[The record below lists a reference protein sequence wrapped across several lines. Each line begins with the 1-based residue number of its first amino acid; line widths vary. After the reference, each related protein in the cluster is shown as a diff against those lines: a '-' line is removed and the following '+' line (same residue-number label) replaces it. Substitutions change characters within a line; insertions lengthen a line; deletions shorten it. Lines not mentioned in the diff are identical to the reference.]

1 MRKRIY
7 LIIPAMCCALV
18 MTPCMAYAGEYT
30 TEVTNNVTLGDVSIS
45 LSEYELD
52 EDGKEIPYQN
62 DKQVLPGQTVDKIVR
77 ITNNANASWI
87 RVKAEYTSEEGL
99 DSLSDEE
106 LTLAD
111 GNWEKIGNYYYYK
124 KPVAKDE
131 SVDFLK
137 RVKIPA
143 SWDSTYAEK
152 GFAIILTADA
162 VQEANFMPDWNASD
176 PWFGTVIETC
186 VHTSYDPKIAGNQA
200 FSVVFEN
207 GADGLVKT
215 GEDFF
220 SNWASLMPGDTV
232 SGQVT
237 LKNSYRRTVTM
248 YFKTET
254 IADDAFLKALH
265 LEIKNGDTVIY
276 SGTMDGA
283 VTERVKIAS
292 LAMNEEAILTYTVS
306 VPKELNNSYALS
318 KTQTKWIFSA
328 YMSSSSGG
336 GGGGGGHK
344 TTGGGGSNYGPGMTQ
359 ETAGQETGQGQT
371 EETGRDPGP
380 DHSSIPD
387 QIIQLIPKLGDSN
400 FWQGVFVTAAAGLVG
415 TAVFGKND
423 KNKRKDRKKEEDSHE
438 DIQ

>member
-7 LIIPAMCCALV
+7 FIIPAMCSVLT

-30 TEVTNNVTLGDVSIS
+30 TEVTNSVTLGDVSIS
-45 LSEYELD
+45 LSEYEPD
-52 EDGKEIPYQN
+52 EDGKEVPYQN

-99 DSLSDEE
+99 DSLSDNE

-111 GNWEKIGNYYYYK
+111 GDWEKIGDYYYYK

-152 GFAIILTADA
+152 GFSMILTADA
-162 VQEANFMPDWNASD
+162 VQEANFTPDWNAGD

-186 VHTSYDPKIAGNQA
+186 VHTSYDPKLAGNQT
-200 FSVVFEN
+200 FSVMFEN

-215 GEDFF
+215 EEDFF
-220 SNWASLMPGDTV
+220 SNWTSLMPGDTV
-232 SGQVT
+232 SGQVA
-237 LKNSYRRTVTM
+237 LKNNYRRTVTM

-254 IADDAFLKALH
+254 IADDALLKALH
-265 LEIKNGDTVIY
+265 LEIKNGDTVLY
-276 SGTMDGA
+276 SGAMDGA
-283 VTERVKIAS
+283 ITEKVKIAS
-292 LAMNEEAILTYTVS
+292 LAMNEEAVLTYTVS

-336 GGGGGGHK
+336 GGGGSHK
-344 TTGGGGSNYGPGMTQ
+344 TTGGGSSNYGPGMTKG
-359 ETAGQETGQGQT
+359 TTGQNQTGETGSTGQT
-371 EETGRDPGP
+371 PEPGP
-380 DHSSIPD
+380 IP
-387 QIIQLIPKLGDSN
+387 IPEPIKQLIPKLGDSN
-400 FWQGVFVTAAAGLVG
+400 FWQGVFVTAAAGLIG
-415 TAVFGKND
+415 MAVFGKNEKD
-423 KNKRKDRKKEEDSHE
+423 KKKDRKKKEGSHE

>member
-7 LIIPAMCCALV
+7 FIIPAMCSVLT

-30 TEVTNNVTLGDVSIS
+30 TEVTNSVTLGDVSIS

-52 EDGKEIPYQN
+52 EDGKEVPYQN

-106 LTLAD
+106 LTLAGGD
-111 GNWEKIGNYYYYK
+111 WEKIGDYYYYK

-152 GFAIILTADA
+152 GFSIILTADA
-162 VQEANFMPDWNASD
+162 VQEANFTPDWSAGD

-186 VHTSYDPKIAGNQA
+186 VHTSYDPKLAGNQT
-200 FSVVFEN
+200 FSVMFEN

-215 GEDFF
+215 EEDFF
-220 SNWASLMPGDTV
+220 SNWTSLMPGDTV
-232 SGQVT
+232 SGQVA
-237 LKNSYRRTVTM
+237 LKNNYRRTVTM

-254 IADDAFLKALH
+254 IADDALLKALH
-265 LEIKNGDTVIY
+265 LEIKNGDTVLY
-276 SGTMDGA
+276 SGAMDGA
-283 VTERVKIAS
+283 ITEKVKIAS
-292 LAMNEEAILTYTVS
+292 LAMNEEAVLTYTVS

-336 GGGGGGHK
+336 GGGGSHK
-344 TTGGGGSNYGPGMTQ
+344 TAGGGSNNYGPGMTKG
-359 ETAGQETGQGQT
+359 TTGQNQTGETGSTGQIP
-371 EETGRDPGP
+371 EPGP
-380 DHSSIPD
+380 IP
-387 QIIQLIPKLGDSN
+387 IPEPIKQLIPKLGDSN
-400 FWQGVFVTAAAGLVG
+400 FWQGVFVTAAAGLIG
-415 TAVFGKND
+415 MAVFGKNEKD
-423 KNKRKDRKKEEDSHE
+423 KKKDRKKKEGSHE

>member
-1 MRKRIY
+1 M
-7 LIIPAMCCALV
+7 
-18 MTPCMAYAGEYT
+18 
-30 TEVTNNVTLGDVSIS
+30 
-45 LSEYELD
+45 
-52 EDGKEIPYQN
+52 
-62 DKQVLPGQTVDKIVR
+62 
-77 ITNNANASWI
+77 
-87 RVKAEYTSEEGL
+87 
-99 DSLSDEE
+99 
-106 LTLAD
+106 
-111 GNWEKIGNYYYYK
+111 
-124 KPVAKDE
+124 
-131 SVDFLK
+131 
-137 RVKIPA
+137 
-143 SWDSTYAEK
+143 
-152 GFAIILTADA
+152 ILTADA
-162 VQEANFMPDWNASD
+162 VQEANFTPDWNAGD

-186 VHTSYDPKIAGNQA
+186 VHTSYDPKLAGSQV

-254 IADDAFLKALH
+254 IADDALLKALN

-283 VTERVKIAS
+283 MAERVKIAS

-344 TTGGGGSNYGPGMTQ
+344 TPGGNSGDHRPGTTQ
-359 ETAGQETGQGQT
+359 VTTEQNQT
-371 EETGRDPGP
+371 EETGQGPGP
-380 DHSSIPD
+380 DHSPIQD
-387 QIIQLIPKLGDSN
+387 QFIRLIPKLGDSN

-415 TAVFGKND
+415 TAVFGKSD
-423 KNKRKDRKKEEDSHE
+423 KNKKKDRKKKEGSHE

>member
-1 MRKRIY
+1 
-7 LIIPAMCCALV
+7 MCSVLT

-30 TEVTNNVTLGDVSIS
+30 TEVTNSVTLGDVSIS
-45 LSEYELD
+45 LSEYEPD
-52 EDGKEIPYQN
+52 EDGKEVPYQN

-99 DSLSDEE
+99 DSLSDNE

-111 GNWEKIGNYYYYK
+111 GDWEKIGDYYYYK

-152 GFAIILTADA
+152 GFSMILTADA
-162 VQEANFMPDWNASD
+162 VQEANFTPDWNAGD

-186 VHTSYDPKIAGNQA
+186 VHTSYDPKLAGNQT
-200 FSVVFEN
+200 FSVMFEN

-215 GEDFF
+215 EEDFF
-220 SNWASLMPGDTV
+220 SNWTSLMPGDTV
-232 SGQVT
+232 SGQVA
-237 LKNSYRRTVTM
+237 LKNNYRRTVTM

-254 IADDAFLKALH
+254 IADDALLKALH
-265 LEIKNGDTVIY
+265 LEIKNGDTVLY
-276 SGTMDGA
+276 SGAMDGA
-283 VTERVKIAS
+283 ITEKVKIAS
-292 LAMNEEAILTYTVS
+292 LAMNEEAVLTYTVS

-336 GGGGGGHK
+336 GGGGSHK
-344 TTGGGGSNYGPGMTQ
+344 TTGGGSSNYGPGMTKG
-359 ETAGQETGQGQT
+359 TTGQNQTGETGSTGQT
-371 EETGRDPGP
+371 PEPGP
-380 DHSSIPD
+380 IP
-387 QIIQLIPKLGDSN
+387 IPEPIKQLIPKLGDSN
-400 FWQGVFVTAAAGLVG
+400 FWQGVFVTAAAGLIG
-415 TAVFGKND
+415 MAVFGKNEKD
-423 KNKRKDRKKEEDSHE
+423 KKKDRKKKEGSHE

>member
-7 LIIPAMCCALV
+7 FIIPAMCSVLT

-30 TEVTNNVTLGDVSIS
+30 TEVTNSVTLGDVSIS

-52 EDGKEIPYQN
+52 EDGKEVPYQN

-111 GNWEKIGNYYYYK
+111 GDWEKIGDYYYYK

-152 GFAIILTADA
+152 GFSIILTADA
-162 VQEANFMPDWNASD
+162 VQEANFTPDWSAGD

-186 VHTSYDPKIAGNQA
+186 VHTSYDPKLAGNQT
-200 FSVVFEN
+200 FSVMFEN

-215 GEDFF
+215 EEDFF
-220 SNWASLMPGDTV
+220 SNWTSLMPGDTV
-232 SGQVT
+232 SGQVA
-237 LKNSYRRTVTM
+237 LKNNYRRTVTM

-254 IADDAFLKALH
+254 IADDALLKALH
-265 LEIKNGDTVIY
+265 LEIKNGDTVLY
-276 SGTMDGA
+276 SGAMDGA
-283 VTERVKIAS
+283 ITEKVKIAF
-292 LAMNEEAILTYTVS
+292 LAMNEEAVLTYTVS

-336 GGGGGGHK
+336 GGGGSHK
-344 TTGGGGSNYGPGMTQ
+344 TTGGGSSNYGPGMTKG
-359 ETAGQETGQGQT
+359 TTGQNQTGETGSTGQT
-371 EETGRDPGP
+371 PEPGP
-380 DHSSIPD
+380 IP
-387 QIIQLIPKLGDSN
+387 IPEPIKQLIPKLGDSN

-415 TAVFGKND
+415 TAVFGKSD
-423 KNKRKDRKKEEDSHE
+423 KNKKKDRKKKEGSHE

>member
-7 LIIPAMCCALV
+7 FIIPAMCSVLT

-30 TEVTNNVTLGDVSIS
+30 TEVTNSVTLGDVSIS

-52 EDGKEIPYQN
+52 EDGKEVPYQN

-111 GNWEKIGNYYYYK
+111 GDWEKIGDYYYYK

-152 GFAIILTADA
+152 GFSIILTADA
-162 VQEANFMPDWNASD
+162 VQEANFTPDWSAGD

-186 VHTSYDPKIAGNQA
+186 VHTSYDPKLAGNQT
-200 FSVVFEN
+200 FSVMFEN

-215 GEDFF
+215 EEDFF
-220 SNWASLMPGDTV
+220 SNWTSLMPGDTV
-232 SGQVT
+232 SGQVA
-237 LKNSYRRTVTM
+237 LKNNYRRTVTM

-254 IADDAFLKALH
+254 IADDALLKALH
-265 LEIKNGDTVIY
+265 LEIKNGNTVLY
-276 SGTMDGA
+276 SGAMDGA
-283 VTERVKIAS
+283 ITEKVKIAS
-292 LAMNEEAILTYTVS
+292 LAMNEEAVLTYTVS

-336 GGGGGGHK
+336 GGGGSHK
-344 TTGGGGSNYGPGMTQ
+344 TAGGGSNNYGPGMTKG
-359 ETAGQETGQGQT
+359 TTGQNQTGETGSTGQT
-371 EETGRDPGP
+371 PEPG
-380 DHSSIPD
+380 SIP
-387 QIIQLIPKLGDSN
+387 IPEPIKQLIPKLGDSN
-400 FWQGVFVTAAAGLVG
+400 FWQGVFVTAAAGLIG
-415 TAVFGKND
+415 MAVFGKNEKD
-423 KNKRKDRKKEEDSHE
+423 KKKDRKKKEGSHE

>member
-1 MRKRIY
+1 MQKRIY
-7 LIIPAMCCALV
+7 LMIPAMCCALV

-52 EDGKEIPYQN
+52 EDGKEVPYQN

-87 RVKAEYTSEEGL
+87 RVKVEYTSEEGL
-99 DSLSDEE
+99 DSLSDDE

-111 GNWEKIGNYYYYK
+111 GDWEKIGDYYYYK

-137 RVKIPA
+137 RVQIPA

-152 GFAIILTADA
+152 GFSMILTADA
-162 VQEANFMPDWNASD
+162 VQEANFTPD
-176 PWFGTVIETC
+176 FGTVIETC
-186 VHTSYDPKIAGNQA
+186 VHTSYDPKLAGNQA

-237 LKNSYRRTVTM
+237 LKNSYRRTVAM
-248 YFKTET
+248 YFKTES
-254 IADDAFLKALH
+254 IADDALLKVLH

-283 VTERVKIAS
+283 VTERVKLAS

-344 TTGGGGSNYGPGMTQ
+344 ATGGNSGDHGPGTTQ
-359 ETAGQETGQGQT
+359 VTTEQNQT
-371 EETGRDPGP
+371 EETGQDPRP
-380 DHSSIPD
+380 DHSSISD

-415 TAVFGKND
+415 TAVFGKSD
-423 KNKRKDRKKEEDSHE
+423 KNKKKDRKKKEGSHE

>member
-1 MRKRIY
+1 M
-7 LIIPAMCCALV
+7 
-18 MTPCMAYAGEYT
+18 
-30 TEVTNNVTLGDVSIS
+30 
-45 LSEYELD
+45 
-52 EDGKEIPYQN
+52 
-62 DKQVLPGQTVDKIVR
+62 
-77 ITNNANASWI
+77 
-87 RVKAEYTSEEGL
+87 
-99 DSLSDEE
+99 
-106 LTLAD
+106 
-111 GNWEKIGNYYYYK
+111 
-124 KPVAKDE
+124 
-131 SVDFLK
+131 
-137 RVKIPA
+137 
-143 SWDSTYAEK
+143 
-152 GFAIILTADA
+152 ILTADA
-162 VQEANFMPDWNASD
+162 VQEANFTPNWNASD

-186 VHTSYDPKIAGNQA
+186 VHTSYDPKLTGNQV

-248 YFKTET
+248 YFKTES
-254 IADDAFLKALH
+254 IADDALLKVLH

-283 VTERVKIAS
+283 VTERVKLAS
-292 LAMNEEAILTYTVS
+292 LAVNEEAILTYTVS

-344 TTGGGGSNYGPGMTQ
+344 ATGGNSGDHGPGTTQ
-359 ETAGQETGQGQT
+359 VTTEQNQT
-371 EETGRDPGP
+371 EETGQDPRP
-380 DHSSIPD
+380 DHSSISD

-415 TAVFGKND
+415 TAVFGKSD
-423 KNKRKDRKKEEDSHE
+423 KNKKKDRKKKEGSHE

>member
-1 MRKRIY
+1 MQKRVY
-7 LIIPAMCCALV
+7 LMIPAMCCALV

-30 TEVTNNVTLGDVSIS
+30 TEVTNNVILGDVSIS

-52 EDGKEIPYQN
+52 EDGKEVPYQN

-77 ITNNANASWI
+77 ITNNANASWL

-99 DSLSDEE
+99 DSLSDDE

-111 GNWEKIGNYYYYK
+111 GDWKKIGDYYYYK

-152 GFAIILTADA
+152 GFSMILTADA
-162 VQEANFMPDWNASD
+162 VQEANFTPDWNAGD

-186 VHTSYDPKIAGNQA
+186 VHTSYDPKLAGNQA
-200 FSVVFEN
+200 FSVAFEN

-215 GEDFF
+215 GDDFF

-254 IADDAFLKALH
+254 IADDALLKSLH
-265 LEIKNGDTVIY
+265 LEIKNGDTVLY

-283 VTERVKIAS
+283 ITKKVKIAS
-292 LAMNEEAILTYTVS
+292 LAMNEEAVLTYTVS
-306 VPKELNNSYALS
+306 VPKELNNSYVLS

-336 GGGGGGHK
+336 GGGGSHK
-344 TTGGGGSNYGPGMTQ
+344 TTGGGSSNYGPGMTK
-359 ETAGQETGQGQT
+359 ETTGQNQTGETGGTGQT
-371 EETGRDPGP
+371 PKPGP
-380 DHSSIPD
+380 IP
-387 QIIQLIPKLGDSN
+387 IPEPIKQLIPKLGDSN
-400 FWQGVFVTAAAGLVG
+400 FWQGVFVTAAAGLVS

-423 KNKRKDRKKEEDSHE
+423 KNKKKDRKKGEGSHE

>member
-1 MRKRIY
+1 MQKRVY
-7 LIIPAMCCALV
+7 LMIPAMCCAFV

-52 EDGKEIPYQN
+52 EDGKEVPYQN

-77 ITNNANASWI
+77 ITNNANASWL

-99 DSLSDEE
+99 DSLSDDE

-111 GNWEKIGNYYYYK
+111 GDWKKIGDYYYYK

-152 GFAIILTADA
+152 GFSMILTADA
-162 VQEANFMPDWNASD
+162 VQEANFTPDWNAGD

-186 VHTSYDPKIAGNQA
+186 VHTSYDPKLAGNQA
-200 FSVVFEN
+200 FSVAFEN

-215 GEDFF
+215 GDDFF

-254 IADDAFLKALH
+254 IADDALLKSLH
-265 LEIKNGDTVIY
+265 LEIKNGDTVLY

-283 VTERVKIAS
+283 ITEKVKIAS
-292 LAMNEEAILTYTVS
+292 LAMNEEAVLTYTVS

-336 GGGGGGHK
+336 GGGGSHK
-344 TTGGGGSNYGPGMTQ
+344 TTGGGSSNYGPGMTKD
-359 ETAGQETGQGQT
+359 TTGQNQTGETGSTGQT
-371 EETGRDPGP
+371 PEPGP
-380 DHSSIPD
+380 IP
-387 QIIQLIPKLGDSN
+387 IPEPIKQLIPKLGDSN
-400 FWQGVFVTAAAGLVG
+400 FWQGVFVTAAAGLIG
-415 TAVFGKND
+415 MAVFGKNEKD
-423 KNKRKDRKKEEDSHE
+423 KKKDRKKKEGSHE

>member
-7 LIIPAMCCALV
+7 FIIPAMCSVLT
-18 MTPCMAYAGEYT
+18 MTPCMVYAGEYT
-30 TEVTNNVTLGDVSIS
+30 TEVTNSVTLGDVSIS

-52 EDGKEIPYQN
+52 EDGKEVPYQN
-62 DKQVLPGQTVDKIVR
+62 DNQVLPGQTVDKIVR

-111 GNWEKIGNYYYYK
+111 GDWEKIGDYYYYK

-137 RVKIPA
+137 CVKIPA

-152 GFAIILTADA
+152 GFSIILTADA
-162 VQEANFMPDWNASD
+162 VQEANFTPDWSAGD

-186 VHTSYDPKIAGNQA
+186 VHTSYDPKLAGNQT
-200 FSVVFEN
+200 FSVMFEN

-215 GEDFF
+215 KEDFF
-220 SNWASLMPGDTV
+220 SNWTSLMPGDTV
-232 SGQVT
+232 SGQVA
-237 LKNSYRRTVTM
+237 LKNNYRRTVTM

-254 IADDAFLKALH
+254 IADDALLKALH
-265 LEIKNGDTVIY
+265 LEIKNGDTVLY
-276 SGTMDGA
+276 SGAMDGA
-283 VTERVKIAS
+283 ITEKVKIAS
-292 LAMNEEAILTYTVS
+292 LAMNEEAVLTYTVS

-336 GGGGGGHK
+336 GGGGSHK
-344 TTGGGGSNYGPGMTQ
+344 TTGGGSNNYGPGMTKG
-359 ETAGQETGQGQT
+359 TTGQNQTGETGSTGQT
-371 EETGRDPGP
+371 PEPGP
-380 DHSSIPD
+380 IP
-387 QIIQLIPKLGDSN
+387 IPEPIKQLIPKLGDSN
-400 FWQGVFVTAAAGLVG
+400 FWQGVFVTAAAGLIG
-415 TAVFGKND
+415 MAVFGKNEKD
-423 KNKRKDRKKEEDSHE
+423 KKKDRKKKEGSHE

>member
-7 LIIPAMCCALV
+7 LMIPAMCCALV

-52 EDGKEIPYQN
+52 EDGKEVPYQN
-62 DKQVLPGQTVDKIVR
+62 DKQVLPGQIVDKIVR

-111 GNWEKIGNYYYYK
+111 GDWEKIGTYYYYK

-162 VQEANFMPDWNASD
+162 VQEANFTPDWNASD

-186 VHTSYDPKIAGNQA
+186 VHTSYDPKLAGNQA

-254 IADDAFLKALH
+254 IADGALLKALH

-283 VTERVKIAS
+283 VTEKVKIAS
-292 LAMNEEAILTYTVS
+292 LAMNEEAVLTYTVS

-336 GGGGGGHK
+336 GGGGSHK
-344 TTGGGGSNYGPGMTQ
+344 TTGGGSSNYGPGMTKG
-359 ETAGQETGQGQT
+359 TTGQNQTGETGSTGQT
-371 EETGRDPGP
+371 PEPGP
-380 DHSSIPD
+380 IP
-387 QIIQLIPKLGDSN
+387 IPEPIKQLIPKLGDSN

-415 TAVFGKND
+415 TAVFGKSD
-423 KNKRKDRKKEEDSHE
+423 KNKKKDRKKKEGSHE

>member
-7 LIIPAMCCALV
+7 FIIPAMCSVLT

-30 TEVTNNVTLGDVSIS
+30 TEVTNSVTLGDVSIS

-52 EDGKEIPYQN
+52 EDGKEVPYQN

-111 GNWEKIGNYYYYK
+111 GDWEKIGDYYYYK

-152 GFAIILTADA
+152 EFSIILTADA
-162 VQEANFMPDWNASD
+162 VQEANFTPDWSAGD

-186 VHTSYDPKIAGNQA
+186 VHTSYDPKLAGNQT
-200 FSVVFEN
+200 FSVMFEN

-215 GEDFF
+215 EEDFF
-220 SNWASLMPGDTV
+220 SNWTSLMPGDTV
-232 SGQVT
+232 SGQVA
-237 LKNSYRRTVTM
+237 LKNNYRRTVTM

-254 IADDAFLKALH
+254 IADDALLKALH
-265 LEIKNGDTVIY
+265 LEIKNGDTVLY
-276 SGTMDGA
+276 SGAMDGA
-283 VTERVKIAS
+283 ITEKVKIAS
-292 LAMNEEAILTYTVS
+292 LAMNEEAVLTYTVS

-336 GGGGGGHK
+336 GGGGSHK
-344 TTGGGGSNYGPGMTQ
+344 TAGGGSNNYGPGMTKG
-359 ETAGQETGQGQT
+359 TTGQNQTGETGSTGQT
-371 EETGRDPGP
+371 PEPGP
-380 DHSSIPD
+380 IP
-387 QIIQLIPKLGDSN
+387 IPEPIKQLIPKLGDSN
-400 FWQGVFVTAAAGLVG
+400 FWQGVFVTAAAGLIG
-415 TAVFGKND
+415 MAVFGKNEKD
-423 KNKRKDRKKEEDSHE
+423 KKKDRKKKEGSHE

>member
-1 MRKRIY
+1 
-7 LIIPAMCCALV
+7 

-52 EDGKEIPYQN
+52 EDGKEVPYQN

-87 RVKAEYTSEEGL
+87 RVKVEYTSEEGL
-99 DSLSDEE
+99 DSLTDDE

-111 GNWEKIGNYYYYK
+111 GDWEKIGDYYYYK

-137 RVKIPA
+137 RVQIPA

-152 GFAIILTADA
+152 GFSMILTADA
-162 VQEANFMPDWNASD
+162 VQEANFTPDWNASD

-186 VHTSYDPKIAGNQA
+186 VHTSYDPKLAGNQA

-237 LKNSYRRTVTM
+237 LKNSYRRTVAM
-248 YFKTET
+248 YFKTES
-254 IADDAFLKALH
+254 IADDALLKVLH

-283 VTERVKIAS
+283 VTERVKLAS

-336 GGGGGGHK
+336 GGGGRGHE
-344 TTGGGGSNYGPGMTQ
+344 TTGGNSGDHGPGTTQ
-359 ETAGQETGQGQT
+359 VTTEQNQT
-371 EETGRDPGP
+371 EETDKVRDRIIRPF
-380 DHSSIPD
+380 
-387 QIIQLIPKLGDSN
+387 QIRSYD
-400 FWQGVFVTAAAGLVG
+400 
-415 TAVFGKND
+415 
-423 KNKRKDRKKEEDSHE
+423 
-438 DIQ
+438 

>member
-7 LIIPAMCCALV
+7 FIIPAMCSVLT

-30 TEVTNNVTLGDVSIS
+30 TEVTNSVTLGDVFIS

-52 EDGKEIPYQN
+52 EDGKEVPYQN

-111 GNWEKIGNYYYYK
+111 GDWEKIGDYYYYK

-152 GFAIILTADA
+152 GFSIILTADA
-162 VQEANFMPDWNASD
+162 VQEANFTPDWSAGD

-186 VHTSYDPKIAGNQA
+186 VHTSYDPKLAGNQT
-200 FSVVFEN
+200 FSVMFEN

-215 GEDFF
+215 EEDFF
-220 SNWASLMPGDTV
+220 SNWTSLMPGDTV
-232 SGQVT
+232 SGQVA
-237 LKNSYRRTVTM
+237 LKNNYRRTVTM

-254 IADDAFLKALH
+254 IADDALLKALH
-265 LEIKNGDTVIY
+265 LEIKNGNTVLY
-276 SGTMDGA
+276 SGAMDGA
-283 VTERVKIAS
+283 ITEKVKIAS
-292 LAMNEEAILTYTVS
+292 LAMNEEAVLTYTVS

-336 GGGGGGHK
+336 GGGGSHK
-344 TTGGGGSNYGPGMTQ
+344 TAGGGSNNYGPGMTKG
-359 ETAGQETGQGQT
+359 TTGQNQTGETGSTGQT
-371 EETGRDPGP
+371 PEPGP
-380 DHSSIPD
+380 IP
-387 QIIQLIPKLGDSN
+387 IPEPIKQLIPKLGDSN
-400 FWQGVFVTAAAGLVG
+400 FWQGVFVTAAAGLIG
-415 TAVFGKND
+415 MAVFGKNEKD
-423 KNKRKDRKKEEDSHE
+423 KKKDRKKKEGSHE

>member
-1 MRKRIY
+1 MQKRIY
-7 LIIPAMCCALV
+7 LMIPAMCCALV

-52 EDGKEIPYQN
+52 EDGKEVPYQN

-87 RVKAEYTSEEGL
+87 RVKVEYTSEEGL
-99 DSLSDEE
+99 DSLSDDE
-106 LTLAD
+106 LILAD
-111 GNWEKIGNYYYYK
+111 GDWEKSGDYYYYK

-137 RVKIPA
+137 RVQIPA

-152 GFAIILTADA
+152 GFSMILTADA
-162 VQEANFMPDWNASD
+162 VQEANFTPNWNASD

-186 VHTSYDPKIAGNQA
+186 VHTSYDPKLTGNQV

-248 YFKTET
+248 YFKTES
-254 IADDAFLKALH
+254 IADDALLKVLH

-283 VTERVKIAS
+283 VTERVKLAS

-336 GGGGGGHK
+336 GGGHK
-344 TTGGGGSNYGPGMTQ
+344 TTGGNSGDHGPGTTHVTTEPNQ
-359 ETAGQETGQGQT
+359 TAETGQ
-371 EETGRDPGP
+371 DPRP
-380 DHSSIPD
+380 NHSSISD

-415 TAVFGKND
+415 TAVFGKSD
-423 KNKRKDRKKEEDSHE
+423 KNKKKDRKKKEGSHE

>member
-1 MRKRIY
+1 
-7 LIIPAMCCALV
+7 MCGVLT

-30 TEVTNNVTLGDVSIS
+30 TEVTNSVTLGDVSIS

-52 EDGKEIPYQN
+52 EDGKEVPYQN

-111 GNWEKIGNYYYYK
+111 GDWEKIGDYYYYK

-152 GFAIILTADA
+152 GFSIILTADA
-162 VQEANFMPDWNASD
+162 VQEANFTPDWSAGD

-186 VHTSYDPKIAGNQA
+186 VHTSYDPKLAGNQT
-200 FSVVFEN
+200 FSVMFEN

-215 GEDFF
+215 EEDFF
-220 SNWASLMPGDTV
+220 SNWTSLMPGDTV
-232 SGQVT
+232 SGQVA
-237 LKNSYRRTVTM
+237 LKNNYRRTVTM

-254 IADDAFLKALH
+254 IADDALLKALH
-265 LEIKNGDTVIY
+265 LEIKNGDTVLY
-276 SGTMDGA
+276 SGAMDGA
-283 VTERVKIAS
+283 ITEKVKIAS
-292 LAMNEEAILTYTVS
+292 LAMNEEAVLTYTVS

-336 GGGGGGHK
+336 GGGGSHK
-344 TTGGGGSNYGPGMTQ
+344 TAGGGSNNYGPGMTKG
-359 ETAGQETGQGQT
+359 TTGQNQTGETGSTGQT
-371 EETGRDPGP
+371 PEPGP
-380 DHSSIPD
+380 IP
-387 QIIQLIPKLGDSN
+387 IPEPIKQLIPKLGDSN
-400 FWQGVFVTAAAGLVG
+400 FWQGVFVTAAAGLIG
-415 TAVFGKND
+415 MAVFGKNEKD
-423 KNKRKDRKKEEDSHE
+423 KKKDRKKKEGSHE

>member
-7 LIIPAMCCALV
+7 FIIPAMCSVLT

-30 TEVTNNVTLGDVSIS
+30 TEVTNSVTLGDVSIS
-45 LSEYELD
+45 LSEYEPD
-52 EDGKEIPYQN
+52 EDGKEVPYQN

-99 DSLSDEE
+99 DSLSDNE

-111 GNWEKIGNYYYYK
+111 GDWEKIGDYYYYK

-152 GFAIILTADA
+152 GFSMILTADA
-162 VQEANFMPDWNASD
+162 VQEANFTPDWNAGD

-186 VHTSYDPKIAGNQA
+186 VHTSYDPKLAGNQT
-200 FSVVFEN
+200 FSVMFEN

-215 GEDFF
+215 EEDFF
-220 SNWASLMPGDTV
+220 SNWTSLMPGDTV
-232 SGQVT
+232 SGQVA
-237 LKNSYRRTVTM
+237 LKNNYRRTVTM

-254 IADDAFLKALH
+254 IADDALLKALH
-265 LEIKNGDTVIY
+265 LEIKNGDTVLY
-276 SGTMDGA
+276 SGAMDGA
-283 VTERVKIAS
+283 ITEKVKIAS
-292 LAMNEEAILTYTVS
+292 LAMNEEAVLTYTVS

-336 GGGGGGHK
+336 GGGGSHK
-344 TTGGGGSNYGPGMTQ
+344 TTGGGSSNYGPGMTQ
-359 ETAGQETGQGQT
+359 GTTGQNQTGETGSTGQT
-371 EETGRDPGP
+371 PEPGP
-380 DHSSIPD
+380 IP
-387 QIIQLIPKLGDSN
+387 IPEPIKQLIPKLGDSN
-400 FWQGVFVTAAAGLVG
+400 FWQGVFVTAAAGLIG
-415 TAVFGKND
+415 MAVFGKNEKD
-423 KNKRKDRKKEEDSHE
+423 KKKDRKKKEGSHE

>member
-7 LIIPAMCCALV
+7 LMIPAMCCALV

-52 EDGKEIPYQN
+52 EDGKEVPYQN

-111 GNWEKIGNYYYYK
+111 GDWEKIGDYYYYK

-152 GFAIILTADA
+152 GFSIILTADA
-162 VQEANFMPDWNASD
+162 VQEANFTPDWSAGD

-186 VHTSYDPKIAGNQA
+186 VHTSYDPKLAGNQT
-200 FSVVFEN
+200 FSVMFEN

-215 GEDFF
+215 EEDFF
-220 SNWASLMPGDTV
+220 SNWTSLMPGDTV
-232 SGQVT
+232 SGQVA
-237 LKNSYRRTVTM
+237 LKNNYRRTVTM

-254 IADDAFLKALH
+254 IADDALLKALH
-265 LEIKNGDTVIY
+265 LEIKNGNTVLY
-276 SGTMDGA
+276 SGAMDGA
-283 VTERVKIAS
+283 ITEKVKIAS
-292 LAMNEEAILTYTVS
+292 LAMNEEAVLTYTVS

-336 GGGGGGHK
+336 GGGGSHK
-344 TTGGGGSNYGPGMTQ
+344 TAGGGSNNYGPGMTKG
-359 ETAGQETGQGQT
+359 TTGQNQTGETGSTGQT
-371 EETGRDPGP
+371 PEPGP
-380 DHSSIPD
+380 IP
-387 QIIQLIPKLGDSN
+387 IPEPIKQLIPKLGDSN
-400 FWQGVFVTAAAGLVG
+400 FWQGVFVTAAAGLIG
-415 TAVFGKND
+415 MAVFGKNEKD
-423 KNKRKDRKKEEDSHE
+423 KKKDRKKKEGSHE

>member
-7 LIIPAMCCALV
+7 FIIPAMCSVLT

-30 TEVTNNVTLGDVSIS
+30 TEVTNSVTLGDVSIS

-52 EDGKEIPYQN
+52 EDGKEVPYQN

-111 GNWEKIGNYYYYK
+111 GDWEKIGDYYYYK

-152 GFAIILTADA
+152 GFSIILTADA
-162 VQEANFMPDWNASD
+162 VQEANFTPDWSAGD

-186 VHTSYDPKIAGNQA
+186 VHTSYDPKLAGNQT
-200 FSVVFEN
+200 FSVMFEN

-215 GEDFF
+215 EEDFF
-220 SNWASLMPGDTV
+220 SNWTSLMPGDTV
-232 SGQVT
+232 SGQVA
-237 LKNSYRRTVTM
+237 LKNNYRRTVTM

-254 IADDAFLKALH
+254 IADDALLKALH
-265 LEIKNGDTVIY
+265 LEIKNGDTVLY
-276 SGTMDGA
+276 SGAMDGA
-283 VTERVKIAS
+283 ITEKVKIAS
-292 LAMNEEAILTYTVS
+292 LAMNEEAVLTYTVS

-336 GGGGGGHK
+336 GGGGSHK
-344 TTGGGGSNYGPGMTQ
+344 TAGGGSNNYGPGMTKG
-359 ETAGQETGQGQT
+359 TTGQNQTGETGSTGQT
-371 EETGRDPGP
+371 PEPGP
-380 DHSSIPD
+380 IP
-387 QIIQLIPKLGDSN
+387 IPEPIKQLIPKLGDSN
-400 FWQGVFVTAAAGLVG
+400 FWQGVFVTAAAGLIG
-415 TAVFGKND
+415 MAVFAKNEKD
-423 KNKRKDRKKEEDSHE
+423 KKKDRKKKEGSHE